1 MFLNSLLADPAKWY
15 PLLFD
20 TPLNAVRSVAI
31 WLTLALLVAFIVCA
45 ALLKGEKRARFLKI
59 GLISAVVY
67 ACLLG
72 AAYLVLSFAEDGIK
86 QILSIP
92 LLVLL
97 AAIAANAVALS
108 LKRS

>member
-45 ALLKGEKRARFLKI
+45 ALLKGEKRARISFFPSRRTELKKFFLFPC
-59 GLISAVVY
+59 SS
-67 ACLLG
+67 CLPQ
-72 AAYLVLSFAEDGIK
+72 SP
-86 QILSIP
+86 QTRWRCP
-92 LLVLL
+92 
-97 AAIAANAVALS
+97 
-108 LKRS
+108 

>member
-45 ALLKGEKRARFLKI
+45 ALLKGEKLGRRLRLSARRGVSRSFLR
-59 GLISAVVY
+59 G
-67 ACLLG
+67 G
-72 AAYLVLSFAEDGIK
+72 R
-86 QILSIP
+86 
-92 LLVLL
+92 
-97 AAIAANAVALS
+97 N
-108 LKRS
+108 

>member
-45 ALLKGEKRARFLKI
+45 ALLKGEKRALPQNRPHLGRRLRLSARRGVSRSFLR
-59 GLISAVVY
+59 G
-67 ACLLG
+67 G
-72 AAYLVLSFAEDGIK
+72 R
-86 QILSIP
+86 
-92 LLVLL
+92 
-97 AAIAANAVALS
+97 N
-108 LKRS
+108 